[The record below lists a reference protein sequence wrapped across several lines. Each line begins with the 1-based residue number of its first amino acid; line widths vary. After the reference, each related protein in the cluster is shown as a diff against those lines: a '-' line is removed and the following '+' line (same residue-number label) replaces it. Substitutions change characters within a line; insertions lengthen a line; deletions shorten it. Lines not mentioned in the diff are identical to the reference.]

1 MLLLGA
7 IVMSNLERSDEIE
20 SVEEYNALLV
30 EMHSIVREIEAEFN
44 HSSVVSHF
52 EEFMDHISPYLTG
65 KSSVPDVSNPNWDLE
80 GSAFFCWTIMTTIG
94 YGSYS
99 PSTRAGKLFVTL
111 YTIVSVPLFLVS
123 LAHLSSSMA
132 KLGQFVAGR
141 FQTNGS
147 ESKTFVFGI
156 FALGVFYLLGSAV
169 IFAEGH
175 TGWDYLDAVYYAV
188 ITLFTVGLGDYT
200 PSLNE
205 QSIVGF
211 LVYTFLG
218 LLLIGTISKSIQRVY
233 D

>member
-1 MLLLGA
+1 
-7 IVMSNLERSDEIE
+7 
-20 SVEEYNALLV
+20 
-30 EMHSIVREIEAEFN
+30 
-44 HSSVVSHF
+44 
-52 EEFMDHISPYLTG
+52 
-65 KSSVPDVSNPNWDLE
+65 
-80 GSAFFCWTIMTTIG
+80 MTTIG

-233 D
+233 DGLANYVTQSFHIWVSRVKGKRQAVANELSREAALVRSALSA